1 MSTKR
6 PVGRFTATNKK
17 DRSGLCAFS
26 FADGR
31 QCRTPRRSGHPHLC
45 YFHAQKEAESLAAKQ
60 AGEDISSF
68 FSKHYVSGCN
78 LSAALARVFRAVA
91 RGEIKPKTAATL
103 AYVGQTL
110 IQAIPIAE
118 HEYSASFSDN
128 SWRSAVRS
136 SVAPPAVTQRPT
148 PPRSRISPP
157 PQPTLPAQ
165 PAPTPAS
172 QQTQQPTPPSPS
184 KPASSDQTSCS
195 PDKISSDGQ
204 PL

>member
-6 PVGRFTATNKK
+6 SVGRFTATNKM
-17 DRSGLCAFS
+17 DRSGLCAFT

-45 YFHAQKEAESLAAKQ
+45 YFHAQKEAEALAAKQ

-110 IQAIPIAE
+110 IQALPIAE
-118 HEYSASFSDN
+118 HEYSESFSDN
-128 SWRSAVRS
+128 SWRSAVRA
-136 SVAPPAVTQRPT
+136 SVVPPAVTQRPT
-148 PPRSRISPP
+148 TPPSRISPS
-157 PQPTLPAQ
+157 PQPALLAQ
-165 PAPTPAS
+165 PATPAEPVSAS
-172 QQTQQPTPPSPS
+172 QPSPAPPPKS
-184 KPASSDQTSCS
+184 ANSDQ
-195 PDKISSDGQ
+195 SS
-204 PL
+204 